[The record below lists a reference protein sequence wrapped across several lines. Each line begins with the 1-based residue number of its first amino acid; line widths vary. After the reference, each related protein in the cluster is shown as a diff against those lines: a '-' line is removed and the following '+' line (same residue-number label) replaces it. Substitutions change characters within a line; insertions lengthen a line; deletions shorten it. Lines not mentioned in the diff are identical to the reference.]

1 MQLSRVLAALCGVL
15 LCASGLF
22 AASGE
27 SLWPRP
33 CSARRSEVLSGAL
46 PLLLL
51 LTNLSSAW
59 RGTLRGCVRVGQA
72 NVPLRS
78 LPRGLG
84 AVIVAFALSGD
95 PGHPVTALPPLGM

>member
-78 LPRGLG
+78 LPGALGL
-84 AVIVAFALSGD
+84 
-95 PGHPVTALPPLGM
+95 